1 MNKQLFLMMGAPGS
15 GKSTWLKKNAIKV
28 DDIVVSR
35 DAIRF
40 AFLKDGEDYFAHE
53 NEVYNDFVNIICNA
67 LKDNNIRRVF
77 ADASHLNQKS
87 RNKILNSIKSKID
100 LTDIDINVI
109 WLKTTLQT
117 CIDRNSLRNGRA
129 NVPVGT
135 IESMWKSQSMPKAIE
150 GINKVYIVNEENNS
164 LDIMMFDS
172 RDENSFIF

>member
-15 GKSTWLKKNAIKV
+15 GKSTWLNKNAIRIG
-28 DDIVVSR
+28 DIIVSR

-40 AFLKDGEDYFAHE
+40 TLLEDGEDYFAHE
-53 NEVYNDFVNIICNA
+53 NEVYNDFVDIICNA
-67 LKDNNIRRVF
+67 LEDDNISRVF

-87 RNKILNSIKSKID
+87 RNKILNSIRSKIN

-117 CIDRNSLRNGRA
+117 CIDRNSLRDGRA

-135 IESMWKSQSMPKAIE
+135 IESMWKSQSAPKAIE
-150 GINKVYIVNEENNS
+150 GIKKVYIVNEENNS
-164 LDIMMFDS
+164 LDIIMFDS
-172 RDENSFIF
+172 KDENNFIF